1 MLHGL
6 GGEMKVAY
14 LGRASRRNNAP
25 PSLPGDVVELLS
37 DNWDDYSY
45 KTYFPVVCRV
55 GDQVL
60 ELGPLR
66 LLVGN
71 VHTTSAHLNRLLSEG
86 WDGEFPIPGS
96 DYISVPANITFYE
109 QLDGAIGNER
119 TVEVAKLL
127 RDASYLVR
135 IVEDEAA
142 KALVDTDGFRNSL
155 QRERGSIKAY
165 LDVWRILEREAIAV
179 LDLGFRFNDILGG
192 NSTLNLNY
200 QSESRLPHDINVLIG
215 PNGSGKSQLLH
226 QMVMD
231 WISPSESKH
240 TGFVAKPN
248 LSQLIVVSYSPFEQ
262 FPVDLAG
269 MKLQDKHAYR
279 YFGFRGRSTPKAKS
293 KLGRIVVSNDFPRK
307 NTALA
312 LLSSLRDDK
321 KFRIIRDWG
330 RKFET
335 AERVLR
341 TAFDFDY
348 VGVEVRTTEHV
359 DYFNHDTDDDAPLS
373 IDIEGQ
379 GIARKFIPIHSHLI
393 DELNINELEKML
405 IPLSGVTFFKDEQPI
420 ELSSGQRLF
429 AYVVLNVL
437 GAIRRNS
444 LLLVDEPELF
454 LHPTLEIQFIDM
466 LKSILARFNSKAL
479 LATHSVVTVREVPA
493 DCVHVFERT
502 AVGVK
507 LTHPPFQTFGGDF
520 QRISSYVFGDRA
532 ASKPFEAWIK
542 LQLEELGSSESLI
555 SALGDESNEELIVQ
569 IKAMERGLW

>member
-1 MLHGL
+1 MELSMLHGL
-6 GGEMKVAY
+6 AGEMKVAY

-25 PSLPGDVVELLS
+25 PSLPGDVVELLA

-60 ELGPLR
+60 ELGSLR

-71 VHTTSAHLNRLLSEG
+71 VHTTSTHLNQLLSEG
-86 WDGEFPIPGS
+86 WDGKFPIPKS
-96 DYISVPANITFYE
+96 DYISVPADIAFYE
-109 QLDGAIGNER
+109 QLDGVIGNQR
-119 TVEVAKLL
+119 TIEVAKLL

-142 KALVDTDGFRNSL
+142 KALVDTAGFRMSL
-155 QRERGSIKAY
+155 QRERGSVKAY

-179 LDLGFRFNDILGG
+179 LDLGFRFNDVLGG

-226 QMVMD
+226 QMVRD
-231 WISPSESKH
+231 WISPSENKH

-248 LSQLIVVSYSPFEQ
+248 LSQVIVVSYSPFER

-269 MKLQDKHAYR
+269 KKLQDTDAYH
-279 YFGFRGRSTPKAKS
+279 YFGFRGRSSPKAEG
-293 KLGRIVVSNDFPRK
+293 KLGRIVVSHAFPRK
-307 NTALA
+307 HTALA
-312 LLSSLRDDK
+312 LLSSVRDDK

-330 RKFET
+330 RKVET

-348 VGVEVRTTEHV
+348 VGVEVRAPERV
-359 DYFNHDTDDDAPLS
+359 DYFYHDTDDYAPLS
-373 IDIEGQ
+373 IGIEDQ
-379 GIARKFIPIHSHLI
+379 GIARRFIPIHSHLI

-405 IPLSGVTFFKDEQPI
+405 IPLSGVTFFKDEQPL

-437 GAIRRNS
+437 GAIRRNI
-444 LLLVDEPELF
+444 LLLIDEPELF

-466 LKSILARFNSKAL
+466 LKSILSRFNSKAL

-502 AVGVK
+502 ADG
-507 LTHPPFQTFGGDF
+507 
-520 QRISSYVFGDRA
+520 
-532 ASKPFEAWIK
+532 IK
-542 LQLEELGSSESLI
+542 L
-555 SALGDESNEELIVQ
+555 
-569 IKAMERGLW
+569 RRLWKTRPI